1 MEDEEK
7 TPLTEDEFEELW
19 EGTDFKKVVKLAAT
33 GKRSLRYRRIVVESK
48 VAVAQYEMVRWTKF
62 AVLTAIIASMLS
74 LVATV
79 ILALTGSS

>member
-48 VAVAQYEMVRWTKF
+48 VAVAQYEMVRWRKF

>member
-79 ILALTGSS
+79 LLALTGSS